1 MNAFYWIGN
10 CSNEKHITV
19 YKGERRD
26 VLCGN
31 NVIAE
36 YEVKGIFKKLKLVK
50 DLIGSEKDLIQAN
63 YTAKQ
68 YLKMLKKEKVL

>member
-1 MNAFYWIGN
+1 M
-10 CSNEKHITV
+10 
-19 YKGERRD
+19 
-26 VLCGN
+26 
-31 NVIAE
+31 IAE

>member
-1 MNAFYWIGN
+1 MNAFYWISDCYHG
-10 CSNEKHITV
+10 KHITV